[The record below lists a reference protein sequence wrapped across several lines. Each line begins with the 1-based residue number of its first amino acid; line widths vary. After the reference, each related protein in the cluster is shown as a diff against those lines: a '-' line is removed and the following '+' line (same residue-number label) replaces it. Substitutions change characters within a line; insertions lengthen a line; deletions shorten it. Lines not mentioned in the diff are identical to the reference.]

1 MSLVRLHCVLQMA
14 VDTQSIFSEYIKTQ
28 NGALSVIDQP
38 LQSLDI
44 NITEAVLDHLDT
56 KYSKRQSFEF
66 PLRKQGNYS

>member
-14 VDTQSIFSEYIKTQ
+14 VDTHSIFSEYIKTQ

-56 KYSKRQSFEF
+56 KYRKRQSFEC
-66 PLRKQGNYS
+66 PSRKQGNYS